1 MDTAAQRTPSEADAA
16 YLDDRRKQ
24 SYSVINGL
32 GPLTDIYR
40 TNAGATTT
48 INNIPAD
55 AVTKKYNDE
64 GTNAGSTSSDLGH
77 MVSLVN
83 TLRSSYSYT
92 NPAKEYFNYPRP
104 FRWSSTSV
112 VVPALVP
119 AINPDPSK
127 DGGFPSGHTN
137 AAYLTAY
144 AMAYAVP
151 ERYQELLTRA
161 SELGNKRIVAGM
173 HSPLDVIGGRTMATA
188 LAAVFCPIQTTRV

>member
-1 MDTAAQRTPSEADAA
+1 M
-16 YLDDRRKQ
+16 
-24 SYSVINGL
+24 
-32 GPLTDIYR
+32 
-40 TNAGATTT
+40 
-48 INNIPAD
+48 
-55 AVTKKYNDE
+55 
-64 GTNAGSTSSDLGH
+64 
-77 MVSLVN
+77 SLVN
-83 TLRSSYSYT
+83 TLCGSYSST

-119 AINPDPSK
+119 ALNPDPSK

-144 AMAYAVP
+144 AVAYAVP

-161 SELGNKRIVAGM
+161 SELGNNRIVAGT

-188 LAAVFCPIQTTRV
+188 LAAAILSDSDNVSLKKAAYEEAPTKLLTQTGTAEDRFSNYAKNKAEYTERLTYGFD